1 MDAYREMKL
10 LVCTH
15 NLGSDIVV
23 CGRAVWV
30 RMSQETLGGYM
41 FTRDETVVSTCY
53 LGSDIAED
61 FGRRMYRRDKRE
73 EGLLVCGVRAIL
85 RPDVTLDFGHG
96 VCILRVL
103 WALDVAGEFK
113 WVHLYVMGD
122 HLG

>member
-10 LVCTH
+10 YYD

-41 FTRDETVVSTCY
+41 FTRDETVVRTCY

-61 FGRRMYRRDKRE
+61 FGRRM
-73 EGLLVCGVRAIL
+73 
-85 RPDVTLDFGHG
+85 
-96 VCILRVL
+96 
-103 WALDVAGEFK
+103 
-113 WVHLYVMGD
+113 
-122 HLG
+122 